1 MCKPAAATALG
12 EGQGGSLARS
22 EETRAARPR
31 PRPRVR
37 PRSPAA
43 GPVACFAKFQMAE
56 CAAGAVCVS
65 MQRHGDTASVSVTGL
80 HESWQGGHRSQRSPA
95 VWLGP
100 RNGVPHG
107 PRLSNPRVIGTVP
120 ASGFP
125 SREPPHPRASEPQSG
140 GAWRTCTFPAS
151 SWWCRRCPP
160 GATLCE
166 PLPRA
171 SAKTGCWVAEWK
183 RPRLCRKPSARPQ
196 KQPDN
201 APVFPSP
208 HPRPGKR
215 LRRFPKASGES
226 STPAPELCRR
236 GAWHTRG
243 LG

>member
-1 MCKPAAATALG
+1 MPGARRPELPAPAPAPACAPG
-12 EGQGGSLARS
+12 APPPGPSLASPSSRWQS
-22 EETRAARPR
+22 ARRAR
-31 PRPRVR
+31 
-37 PRSPAA
+37 
-43 GPVACFAKFQMAE
+43 
-56 CAAGAVCVS
+56 CAFPCSVTP
-65 MQRHGDTASVSVTGL
+65 HGDTAPVSVTGL

-100 RNGVPHG
+100 RYGVPRG

-120 ASGFP
+120 PSGFP

-140 GAWRTCTFPAS
+140 GAWRTCTFPES

-183 RPRLCRKPSARPQ
+183 RPGSAGNRQPAPKSSRTMRQCSRLHIPALG
-196 KQPDN
+196 N
-201 APVFPSP
+201 AFAVFP
-208 HPRPGKR
+208 RPPVS
-215 LRRFPKASGES
+215 LLHQ
-226 STPAPELCRR
+226 PELCRR